1 MHGLK
6 LLSQNGTLT
15 EKEKCSLMSLEELS
29 HVNMIVHLIQGCIT
43 GHTQISCECA
53 LVLLFVSVCVYFFPF
68 LLTSYITHHKDHLMS
83 LRALIQQEA
92 LRRPFQEHSFAS
104 SCSISACSGFD
115 FDSRG
120 ALTFQT

>member
-43 GHTQISCECA
+43 GHTQISCEFISFVCA
-53 LVLLFVSVCVYFFPF
+53 CVCLLFPFPTHKLHHTPQRPLYVSQGSYSTRSTEVPF
-68 LLTSYITHHKDHLMS
+68 SGT
-83 LRALIQQEA
+83 LICLIMLNQ
-92 LRRPFQEHSFAS
+92 
-104 SCSISACSGFD
+104 CM
-115 FDSRG
+115 
-120 ALTFQT
+120 

>member
-1 MHGLK
+1 
-6 LLSQNGTLT
+6 
-15 EKEKCSLMSLEELS
+15 MSLEELS
-29 HVNMIVHLIQGCIT
+29 HVNVIVLLIHGCIT
-43 GHTQISCECA
+43 GHTQIGCECA
-53 LVLLFVSVCVYFFPF
+53 LFLLFVRVCVYFFPF

-115 FDSRG
+115 FDLRG

>member
-1 MHGLK
+1 
-6 LLSQNGTLT
+6 
-15 EKEKCSLMSLEELS
+15 MSLEELS
-29 HVNMIVHLIQGCIT
+29 HVNVIVHLIQGCIT
-43 GHTQISCECA
+43 GHTQIGCECA
-53 LVLLFVSVCVYFFPF
+53 LFLLFVHACVYFFPF

-92 LRRPFQEHSFAS
+92 LRRPFQERSFAS

-120 ALTFQT
+120 RFDLSDLSENDEELLKL

>member
-43 GHTQISCECA
+43 GHTQISCEFISFVCA
-53 LVLLFVSVCVYFFPF
+53 CVCLLFPF
-68 LLTSYITHHKDHLMS
+68 LLTSYITHHKDHFMS

-92 LRRPFQEHSFAS
+92 LRCPFQEHSFAS